1 MKTEGF
7 YYIKNI
13 YINSNSYESTVI
25 STFLS
30 LYHFLSTR
38 RQLLSMIIITYTG
51 HLFNTL
57 TKKRASASAEALNSG
72 SINLIMV

>member
-57 TKKRASASAEALNSG
+57 TKKELQRLLKLLTQAR
-72 SINLIMV
+72 LI

>member
-30 LYHFLSTR
+30 LHHFLSTR

-57 TKKRASASAEALNSG
+57 TKKELQRLLKLLTQAR
-72 SINLIMV
+72 LI